1 MLFERY
7 VAALVP
13 GARKGNSSEEDME
26 TLVLWRVCGF

>member
-13 GARKGNSSEEDME
+13 GARKGNSSEEDVV
-26 TLVLWRVCGF
+26 TLVLWHVCGF